1 MKRYIQHEFL
11 KISHFESKKWEHPVH
26 NHNHFEIIFI
36 HSGKGI
42 HHLSGNSQPYSGY
55 SLFLLT
61 PSDYHSFEIK
71 EKTLFTFLKFTNVY
85 LNGIGNIQVQ
95 SNWNQHMDELLMYQA
110 GQHVS
115 LLQNEKDAV
124 KTDELLK
131 IIVDEWKGTKNE
143 TNETIFFLIQAIL
156 AIIKRNISSTNFKSG
171 NDRTATIINYIH
183 KNIYNQEATQAE
195 HLADVFGFSKNYF
208 GIYFKDQTGVN
219 LRDYINSYKLNLI
232 TNRLKYSSFS
242 IKEICNELGFSDLSH
257 FNKFFKT
264 RTGQNPTQYRKDT
277 LNH

>member
-11 KISHFESKKWEHPVH
+11 KISHFESTNWEHPVH

-36 HSGKGI
+36 HAGKGI
-42 HHLSGNSQPYSGY
+42 HHLSGNSQPYSGH

-71 EKTLFTFLKFTNVY
+71 ENTLFTFLKFTNVY

-95 SNWNQHMDELLMYQA
+95 TNWNQHMDELLMYPIA
-110 GQHVS
+110 HHDS
-115 LLQNEKDAV
+115 LLQDEKDAV
-124 KTDELLK
+124 KTDKLLR

-156 AIIKRNISSTNFKSG
+156 SIIKRNISSTSLKAG
-171 NDRTATIINYIH
+171 NDRTTAIINYIH
-183 KNIYNQEATQAE
+183 KNIYNLENTQAE

-208 GIYFKDQTGVN
+208 GIYFKEQTGIN

-232 TNRLKYSSFS
+232 VNRLKYSSFS

-264 RTGQNPTQYRKDT
+264 HSGQNPSQYRKA
-277 LNH
+277 LNL